1 MSGGGQ
7 ERGLRSGTLPASL
20 AVGMGEAARIAK
32 IEMAVSVHQSCTVMK
47 KYAHRYYVDGQS

>member
-7 ERGLRSGTLPASL
+7 ERGLRSGTLPAAL

-32 IEMAVSVHQSCTVMK
+32 IEMAVSVHKSRTVMK
-47 KYAHRYYVDGQS
+47 KSAHRHHLGGES